1 MTPGSGRRIVLRHMK
16 EIIRTMK
23 KAIAIVLAVCMV
35 LGLAACGGSS
45 SSSTTTT
52 PEKTVYKIGMV
63 CIGDANQAYDRNFMM
78 AADEATAN
86 LAAKGIDVEWIY
98 KYNNPTE
105 VADDCA
111 DLADEGCILIV
122 CNSYGQEPQM
132 LITAQDYPDTVF
144 VGCTNQGSQADDLPN
159 TINAFPNIFEA
170 RYLAGVAAGCKLQ
183 EMIDNGTIKSEEAV
197 MGYVGAYTYSEV
209 ISGYTAFYLG
219 AKSIC
224 PTVTMLVEF
233 IGSWGDTALEAAAAQ
248 DLIDKGALLIS
259 QHSDN
264 TSPATTAQANGK
276 YHVGY
281 NISMSDVAPDASI
294 ISSRIVWTNFFE
306 STIEAIVNGE
316 PVPQDY
322 LNHGLSDG
330 DVTLTELNTKIA
342 APGTQEAIDKA
353 AAAIRSGELKVFD
366 ITKFTVGGE
375 QITSALADT
384 DGDFAGD
391 TEAVYDGFFHES
403 YILSAPQFGVRIDGI
418 TLVNEEY

>member
-1 MTPGSGRRIVLRHMK
+1 
-16 EIIRTMK
+16 MK
-23 KAIAIVLAVCMV
+23 KVLALVLALCMV

-45 SSSTTTT
+45 SGSTTTT
-52 PEKTVYKIGMV
+52 TEKTVYKVGMV

-78 AADEATAN
+78 AADEATAR
-86 LAAKGIDVEWIY
+86 LAAKGIDIEWIY

-105 VADDCA
+105 VADDTA
-111 DLADEGCILIV
+111 DLADEGCIAV
-122 CNSYGQEPQM
+122 FCNSYGQEPQM

-144 VGCTNQGSQADDLPN
+144 AGLTNQGSQADELPN

-183 EMIDNGTIKSEEAV
+183 EMIDNGTIKADEAV
-197 MGYVGAYTYSEV
+197 MGYVGAFTYSEV
-209 ISGYTAFYLG
+209 ISGYTAFFLG
-219 AKSIC
+219 AQSIC
-224 PTVTMLVEF
+224 PTATMLVEF

-248 DLIDKGALLIS
+248 DLIDKGAVLIS

-281 NISMSDVAPDASI
+281 NIAMSDVAPEASI
-294 ISSRIVWTNFFE
+294 ISSRIDWTNFFE
-306 STIEAIVNGE
+306 STIETIVNGGE
-316 PVPQDY
+316 VPQDY
-322 LNHGLSDG
+322 LNHGLADG
-330 DVTLTELNTKIA
+330 DVTLTDLNTAIA

-353 AAAIRSGELKVFD
+353 AAAIKSGELQVFD
-366 ITKFTVGGE
+366 TSKFTVGGE
-375 QITSALADT
+375 TITSALADT

-391 TEAVYDGFFHES
+391 TEAVFDGYFHES
-403 YILSAPQFGVRIDGI
+403 YLLSAPQFGVRIDGI